1 MSGNIILNCMI
12 ISALFLLIG
21 FLCARF
27 RDRFL
32 FVKAGIAFGIMLLSL
47 TLAVFVAGW
56 LSDAFMVKL
65 LNYKMDVF
73 IFGIITLLIGGSLN
87 FLFILKLR
95 LFTQRSQTMLM
106 LTEYYIQWVTLFF
119 TLYQFF
125 TGSHRTMAAIRKI
138 DLSVSVINV
147 DILNIAVLPVLLV
160 AWISIAMMKVYIT
173 EHSKAKNE

>member
-1 MSGNIILNCMI
+1 MSGNLIVNIII
-12 ISALFLLIG
+12 ISVLFLLIG
-21 FLCARF
+21 FLCARY

-32 FVKAGIAFGIMLLSL
+32 FVKAGFAFIAMLLSS
-47 TLAVFVAGW
+47 TVAVFMAGF
-56 LSDAFMVKL
+56 LAHAGIVKL
-65 LNYKMDVF
+65 LHYNMDIFV
-73 IFGIITLLIGGSLN
+73 FGIVTLLIGGSLN
-87 FLFILKLR
+87 FLFILKVK

-125 TGSHRTMAAIRKI
+125 TGSHRTMMAIKEI
-138 DLSVSVINV
+138 DLSSKVINV

-173 EHSKAKNE
+173 EHNDRIHN